1 MYAAA
6 GFLTAC
12 VMFGVYV
19 TISRKGIGGN
29 SKNMLDGEKEQHILY
44 TLKADMKKGD
54 KVSDEDLEHHV
65 ISVDREDNIKFP
77 DKQDILGKEIKID
90 VSKGAL
96 IDKDIILTDEKADDS
111 LRLQMYSGIE
121 LNPEVLEG
129 SIVDIRIQFA
139 DGEDYVVASYK
150 RVEKRGEDS
159 IFVLLESN
167 YDPEVL
173 KFSRYPYILKSR
185 IAGPNGH
192 LPNETAG
199 KTIAHLLQ
207 SGLQQAI
214 LGHLSKESN
223 FPELAYKTV
232 VDEIISNSNY
242 NENSLKLSVASRD
255 IPGTRCNFET
265 DIEDKTLV

>member
-1 MYAAA
+1 M
-6 GFLTAC
+6 TAC

-129 SIVDIRIQFA
+129 SIVDIRIHFA

-159 IFVLLESN
+159 IFVFVDEEEILRLSSAETDRNMYAGTKLYAITYVHDYQQPARPDYPVNGYVSEL
-167 YDPEVL
+167 YDWTPN
-173 KFSRYPYILKSR
+173 ILKSVFTEDMLER
-185 IAGPNGH
+185 RQ
-192 LPNETAG
+192 
-199 KTIAHLLQ
+199 LL
-207 SGLQQAI
+207 
-214 LGHLSKESN
+214 E
-223 FPELAYKTV
+223 
-232 VDEIISNSNY
+232 
-242 NENSLKLSVASRD
+242 ENLRQ
-255 IPGTRCNFET
+255 
-265 DIEDKTLV
+265 LVQ